1 MTHIERRPSRR
12 ILIACVAASLAGTVV
27 ATMAGCGPAPTNQ
40 APRTRLSD
48 AQGRRQ
54 TPQPGRQQTR
64 DARDEFERTHDRPIN
79 ADTYFAA
86 GQLAETQDAP
96 ARAEEQYRKAL
107 SMTPN
112 HPGSLFRLGVMYA
125 KQKRYAEAIDAWN
138 RYTRATGGNPTAF
151 ANLGFC
157 LELAGRTDDAEAA
170 YLKGIKQDP
179 TNAPC
184 RVNYGLLLARHDRMS
199 EAVLE
204 MQTVLPEAAV
214 HYNLASVYEGLG
226 RREQAKIEYRKAL
239 AADPQMN
246 EAQARLDA
254 LN

>member
-1 MTHIERRPSRR
+1 MARMARIEGRW
-12 ILIACVAASLAGTVV
+12 ILGACVAAVCVGTV
-27 ATMAGCGPAPTNQ
+27 MSGGGCGPAPANQ
-40 APRTRLSD
+40 QNQSSRPRLSD
-48 AQGRRQ
+48 AQTRQ
-54 TPQPGRQQTR
+54 QAQPGRQQTR
-64 DARDEFERTHDRPIN
+64 DEFERSHDKPIN

-96 ARAEEQYRKAL
+96 ARAEADYRKAL
-107 SMTPN
+107 SMNPN

-125 KQKRYAEAIDAWN
+125 KQKKYGEAIDAWN
-138 RYTRATGGNPTAF
+138 RYVRATGGSPTAF

-157 LELAGRTDDAEAA
+157 LELAGRTEDAEAA
-170 YLKGIKQDP
+170 YLRGIKQDP

-184 RVNYGLLLARHDRMS
+184 RVNYGLLLARHDRIS

-204 MQTVLPEAAV
+204 MQTVLTEAAV
-214 HYNLASVYEGLG
+214 HYNLASVYEGLN